1 MGPTDSGIRELELL
15 LDSMLLRIEFLEK
28 EVERLK
34 QMHSRDGTSVHPTVF
49 SEPRRYG

>member
-1 MGPTDSGIRELELL
+1 MAPIDATSELKLL

-28 EVERLK
+28 QVERLK
-34 QMHSRDGTSVHPTVF
+34 QMHSRDGSSVHPTVY